1 MTKKIKIEITQE
13 AIDYVQR
20 IGYEV
25 DGYTHIINS
34 LFEQHKNDIDD
45 SVIKSVPFQTYQ
57 KKFFKVKAEYE
68 LAKQALEKELK
79 KKVIEKTG
87 IEDPKFSWN
96 IPDFQELIVDI
107 EVEED

>member
-1 MTKKIKIEITQE
+1 MTKKFKIEITQE

-45 SVIKSVPFQTYQ
+45 SVIK
-57 KKFFKVKAEYE
+57 
-68 LAKQALEKELK
+68 ALTLSDLYAFISFTEK
-79 KKVIEKTG
+79 
-87 IEDPKFSWN
+87 
-96 IPDFQELIVDI
+96 
-107 EVEED
+107 

>member
-1 MTKKIKIEITQE
+1 MK
-13 AIDYVQR
+13 
-20 IGYEV
+20 
-25 DGYTHIINS
+25 
-34 LFEQHKNDIDD
+34 
-45 SVIKSVPFQTYQ
+45 
-57 KKFFKVKAEYE
+57 
-68 LAKQALEKELK
+68 KELK